1 MVRRKIYDGFTFY
14 KEFELLEW
22 RLKMLY
28 DIVDY
33 FIIVESDRTFQN
45 KPKPFYFAENKER
58 FSQYAD
64 KIRYIQVTDKIECK
78 DNWSIQIFQRNC
90 ISRGL
95 TDCQPD
101 DIVMIG
107 DIDEFP
113 DPEVLKKIQE
123 DKVDVRTWRTFGYV
137 AERSGINGVSRNLR
151 CFIRSLMIGAE
162 QDSIQK
168 FLEKSPV
175 VSEQRMFEFYVNYE
189 CASHWCGTII
199 TLYKNMLEPQRL
211 RDLRNKLPMIENGW
225 HFSSMGGAKAVL
237 NKIKSISG
245 GVNNPVLKLPPKE
258 QEDFVKE
265 QLAEGLIWWRNE
277 KLNRHSID
285 TMNVPQIQWLAD
297 RYGIMVGEYEKRL
310 EESK

>member
-1 MVRRKIYDGFTFY
+1 MVCRKIYDGFTFY

-45 KPKPFYFAENKER
+45 QPKPFYFAENKDR

-64 KIRYIQVTDKIECK
+64 KIRYIQVTDEIECK
-78 DNWSIQIFQRNC
+78 NNWSIQIFQRNC

-95 TDCQPD
+95 ADCQPE
-101 DIVMIG
+101 DIVMVG

-113 DPEVLKKIQE
+113 DPRVLRALTENKVEVRML
-123 DKVDVRTWRTFGYV
+123 RTFGQV
-137 AERSGINGVSRNLR
+137 NERSGGRGLSRNLR
-151 CFIRSLMIGAE
+151 CFLQAAKLGVVNKN
-162 QDSIQK
+162 IQE

-199 TLYKNMLEPQRL
+199 TLYKNMIAPQKL
-211 RDLRNKLPMIENGW
+211 RDLRNKLPMIQNGW
-225 HFSSMGGAKAVL
+225 HLSYMGGTKAVL
-237 NKIKSISG
+237 NKLKAISG
-245 GVNNPVLKLPPKE
+245 GTGNPVMKMMPEE
-258 QEDFVKE
+258 QETFVAKE
-265 QLAEGLIWWRNE
+265 LAAGRVWWRDE
-277 KLNRHSID
+277 KLSRYDVSKLDIPYINWF
-285 TMNVPQIQWLAD
+285 VD
-297 RYGIMVGEYEKRL
+297 RYPFMMGIHSDRENQK
-310 EESK
+310 